1 MVVNYNNC
9 MISAKCTSRGDLGL
23 VIEEEI
29 GKRQDGKVIGS
40 GICMYCNRT

>member
-9 MISAKCTSRGDLGL
+9 MISVKCMLRGDLGF

-29 GKRQDGKVIGS
+29 GKKIRW
-40 GICMYCNRT
+40 

>member
-9 MISAKCTSRGDLGL
+9 MISAKCTSRVDLGL

-29 GKRQDGKVIGS
+29 GKKTRWQDDRFRYMHVL
-40 GICMYCNRT
+40 